1 MVSVFNI
8 LYYLS
13 LPVHVHRL
21 LGVLKRL
28 AGPAHPQVTLTP
40 DYERGDV
47 LEIQHDRA
55 VEEVEGHVRTAAP
68 DTELGCDACLNSKL
82 MFSLHFNICKN
93 RDEKLH

>member
-21 LGVLKRL
+21 IGVLKRL

-47 LEIQHDRA
+47 LEIQHDGA
-55 VEEVEGHVRTAAP
+55 VEEGQGHVCTAAP
-68 DTELGCDACLNSKL
+68 SKELGCETCLKSKL
-82 MFSLHFNICKN
+82 MFSLHFETGRKP
-93 RDEKLH
+93 